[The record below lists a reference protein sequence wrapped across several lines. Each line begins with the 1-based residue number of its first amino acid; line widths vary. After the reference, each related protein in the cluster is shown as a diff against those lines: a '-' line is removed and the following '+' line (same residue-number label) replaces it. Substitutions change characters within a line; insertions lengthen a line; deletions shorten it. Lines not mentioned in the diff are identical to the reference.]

1 MCRFQPA
8 NTARRGFFLDGRDSL
23 SICFRRCR
31 ARRRQRFAGI
41 GQPVPEGEKPGGNR
55 RAIARIA
62 ASQQASGRQ
71 KKPGRLLPRS
81 NNDKRRMVTRLQS
94 NSRVP

>member
-1 MCRFQPA
+1 MPGS
-8 NTARRGFFLDGRDSL
+8 TAAVVRRHLAASSGR
-23 SICFRRCR
+23 
-31 ARRRQRFAGI
+31 
-41 GQPVPEGEKPGGNR
+41 EKPGGNR
-55 RAIARIA
+55 CAIARIA
-62 ASQQASGRQ
+62 ALQQASGRQ

>member
-1 MCRFQPA
+1 MAVTVFRYAFVDAGLGGGSDSPALASRF
-8 NTARRGFFLDGRDSL
+8 RKGRSQEEIDAPSPGL
-23 SICFRRCR
+23 LRCS
-31 ARRRQRFAGI
+31 
-41 GQPVPEGEKPGGNR
+41 R
-55 RAIARIA
+55 RAA
-62 ASQQASGRQ
+62 GK

>member
-1 MCRFQPA
+1 MPGSMA
-8 NTARRGFFLDGRDSL
+8 VAVRRHWAAASGR
-23 SICFRRCR
+23 
-31 ARRRQRFAGI
+31 
-41 GQPVPEGEKPGGNR
+41 EKPGGNR
-55 RAIARIA
+55 RVIAWIA
-62 ASQQASGRQ
+62 ALQQASGRQ